1 MALQAIRPQPLA
13 GVRVVEFSHVIAG
26 PYTGLQLLR
35 LGAEVIKVEPP
46 CTGDFLASVPH
57 GQRAY
62 EALNEGKQVQRI
74 DITTPAGLAAALA
87 LVDEADVLIDSF
99 APGSLARK
107 GLGYEALA
115 ARRPGLVVCS
125 ISGFGSEDPA
135 WGARGAYDHVVQAMT
150 GIARQ
155 NGREGDPPIK
165 VGFPLTDTATG
176 MTAVS
181 AIMAAL
187 MTRYRTGQGQYLEVS
202 MARAAMQLLFP
213 MACDTAV
220 TGIDAPR
227 IGNTGYSGSP
237 GAGFFEARDGWVALG
252 ANTEEQVA
260 RSLAALQVS
269 AGSRQPAAEALAA
282 GMRALSAEQAE
293 QRLVEAGVPVARLRS
308 VAEFIDEATRLGWL
322 QGGDGHP
329 ARWAAEFALGWRSFH
344 TEPLLMKDA

>member
-1 MALQAIRPQPLA
+1 MALQSIQPRPLE

-35 LGAEVIKVEPP
+35 LGAEVTKVEPP
-46 CTGDFLASVPH
+46 HTGDFLALMPH

-62 EALNEGKQVQRI
+62 EALNEGKQVLRI
-74 DITTPAGLAAALA
+74 DITTAEGLARALA
-87 LVDEADVLIDSF
+87 LVDEADVVIDSF

-115 ARRPGLVVCS
+115 ARRPRLVYCS
-125 ISGFGSEDPA
+125 ISGFGTQDPA

-155 NGREGDPPIK
+155 NGKEGDPPIK

-176 MTAVS
+176 MTALS

-187 MTRYRTGQGQYLEVS
+187 MTRYRSDRGQYLEVS

-237 GAGFFEARDGWVALG
+237 GAGFFEASDGWVALG
-252 ANTEEQVA
+252 ANTAEQVA
-260 RSLAALQVS
+260 RALAALHVKSS
-269 AGSRQPAAEALAA
+269 AERPAAQALAQ
-282 GMRALSAEQAE
+282 GLRALSAEQAE

-322 QGGDGHP
+322 QGGGEQP

-344 TEPLLMKDA
+344 TVPARTGD